1 MLAGTLI
8 TLEAEQIQ
16 HWLHPFLIFFPI
28 PLLGRQG
35 NPSHGE

>member
-8 TLEAEQIQ
+8 TLAAEQFQ
-16 HWLHPFLIFFPI
+16 HWLYPSLIFFPI
-28 PLLGRQG
+28 SLLGGQV